1 MSDYVS
7 YLSGLMDLVDW
18 PSALVGLSALLLL
31 LAGFIIFKI
40 TARTGGPTLK
50 TVLREYRAIVFC
62 FLALLT
68 ATVMIVAASYLS
80 TPADQSFRPAL
91 LQGIAASLIEDLA
104 VFSLLGFIIIL
115 IQRREADQNRNLDDK
130 IELLFSAKRL
140 RSGEVA
146 YLREELRKISSD
158 CREAVTEIDVID
170 YDEANGLIHI
180 DVSRRFYVAN
190 YLSTDSAQYAL
201 NIDITPDDACGHT
214 PCLQMFPT
222 ITNSVVR
229 SGNEWSRVADDEV
242 LDQGAALNSGEP
254 YRPSQKRL
262 EIAPG
267 QVREFRT
274 RFRGWQRL
282 FKKETGPGG
291 VPETD
296 GYRLLLLKHWDE
308 IQINVRNSLTRKL
321 RVTIS
326 GRESRSFELLAGD
339 EQQKAY
345 RVENL
350 SANSTV
356 HISFTPG

>member
-1 MSDYVS
+1 MTGFGNGVEAVLGYI
-7 YLSGLMDLVDW
+7 DW
-18 PSALVGLSALLLL
+18 PSVLVGLSALLLL
-31 LAGFIIFKI
+31 LAGFIIFKT
-40 TARTGGPTLK
+40 TARAGGPKWNTI
-50 TVLREYRAIVFC
+50 VREYRAIIAC
-62 FLALLT
+62 FFVLLI
-68 ATVMIVAASYLS
+68 ATIMIMVASYLS
-80 TPADQSFRPAL
+80 TPAGETFRPAL

-130 IELLFSAKRL
+130 IELLFSAKKL

-158 CREAVTEIDVID
+158 CREAVIEIDVID
-170 YDEANGLIHI
+170 YDEDNGLIRI
-180 DVSRRFYVAN
+180 DVGRRYYVAN
-190 YLSTDSAQYAL
+190 YLSTDSAQYRL
-201 NIDITPDDACGHT
+201 KIDITPDDACGHE

-222 ITNSVVR
+222 ITNTVVR
-229 SGNEWSRVADDEV
+229 SRGEWRRSADDEV
-242 LDQGAALNSGEP
+242 LDQGAELNSGQP
-254 YRPSQKRL
+254 YRPPEKRL

-282 FKKETGPGG
+282 YKKETGPGG
-291 VPETD
+291 LPESD
-296 GYRLLLLKHWDE
+296 AYRLLLLKHWDE

-326 GRESRSFELLAGD
+326 GRESRSFELVAGD

-350 SANSTV
+350 SPNSTV
-356 HISFTPG
+356 HISFMPG